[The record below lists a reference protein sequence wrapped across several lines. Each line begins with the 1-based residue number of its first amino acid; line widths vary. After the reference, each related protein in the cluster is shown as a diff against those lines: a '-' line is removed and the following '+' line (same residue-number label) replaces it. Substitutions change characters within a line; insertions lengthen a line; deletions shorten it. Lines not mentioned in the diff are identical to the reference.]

1 MLRGR
6 ERELAEIEA
15 LLARARD
22 GRSASLILRGEPGI
36 GKSALLDHA
45 ARSPEGLRP
54 LRGTGIETEAE
65 LPFAALHLLLRPAL
79 DRIGRLPAPQA
90 RALEG
95 AFGLATARGD
105 APEDRFLIG
114 LAALSLLTELAE
126 DGPLLCLVDDAQW
139 MDRSSAEAL
148 LFAARR
154 LHSEG
159 IALLFAARDGF
170 HAPGVPELRLEG
182 LDRQAAGELLHERTP
197 GLGPSVRERIL
208 AASGGNPLALIELPR
223 APEALRHAQEPLPLP
238 RRIQE
243 AYEARIA
250 VLPPGTQ
257 TMLLVAALD
266 DARDLD
272 VVLRAAG
279 RLGVDGSALGPAE
292 HAGFL
297 STADGRISF
306 GHPLMRT
313 AAARRA
319 VYDERL
325 AVHRALAGVLDDE
338 QDADRRAWHLAAAA
352 TGRDEPIA
360 AALEQA
366 AGRARERAGHAA
378 AAAALERAARLTP
391 GLAERARRLALA
403 AEAAADAGVLEHAQ
417 GLADQARRLDDD
429 PLTVARLAGLRGR
442 IAFDRGAVHDAH
454 RILLDGAASIS
465 VLDRKAAALILLD
478 AVRNAWYL
486 SDPAAVAESAARLAE
501 LPLSPEDGLDGFVRA
516 ARAMADF
523 LAGDLDRALP
533 PFRELIAVAV
543 AIPAGMTALRISL
556 CSLAGISGDFDNGEA
571 IAQSAIEEC
580 RSVGLI
586 GLLPLAQAVLA
597 IHQLYLGRFR
607 DAVTTATEG
616 RRLAVDIGHTH
627 RVAHFESVM
636 AMASAVQGREQECR
650 ELAER
655 TIAHVAAH
663 PVATIVGWAEW
674 ALGLLD
680 LGQGRFEAALERF
693 DAAARGPLRHQIMPI
708 YFAPDQIEAAVR
720 LGLPAR
726 AEQPLARFATWTAA
740 AGHPWAEAVLHRCRA
755 LLAHDDHEAERHW
768 EQAARSHAEANRPYE
783 RARTDLLHGEWLRRN
798 RRRHESRAR
807 LRAALETFERVG
819 ARPWAERAR
828 AELRAAGENVAQ
840 GSPDLAALLSP
851 QEQQVVRLA
860 ATGITNREIAA
871 QLFLSPKTVSHHLYR
886 AFPKLGVT
894 TRTELAHLDLS

>member
-1 MLRGR
+1 MLVGR
-6 ERELAEIEA
+6 EREQAEIAA
-15 LLARARD
+15 LVARAAA
-22 GRSASLILRGEPGI
+22 GRSGSLILRGEPGI
-36 GKSALLDHA
+36 GKSALLEHA
-45 ARSPEGLRP
+45 ARSARDVRP

-95 AFGLATARGD
+95 AFGLAA

-126 DGPLLCLVDDAQW
+126 DGPLLCLIDDAQW
-139 MDRSSAEAL
+139 MDRPSAEAL

-159 IALLFAARDGF
+159 IALLFAAREAFPAHGL
-170 HAPGVPELRLEG
+170 PELRLEG
-182 LDRQAAGELLHERTP
+182 LDRQAAGDLLRERTP
-197 GLGPSVRERIL
+197 GLGPAVRDRIL

-223 APEALRHAQEPLPLP
+223 MSDASQHTQEGLPLP

-266 DARDLD
+266 DAGDLD

-279 RLGVDGSALGPAE
+279 TLELDAAALGPAE
-292 HAGFL
+292 RAGFV
-297 STADGRISF
+297 SAAGGRLTF

-319 VYDERL
+319 AYDERL
-325 AVHRALAGVLDDE
+325 AAHRALAAALDDE
-338 QDADRRAWHLAAAA
+338 QDADRRAWHLAAAV

-403 AEAAADAGVLEHAQ
+403 AEAAADAGDLEHAQ
-417 GLADQARRLDDD
+417 VLAEQARRIGDD
-429 PLTVARLAGLRGR
+429 PLTAARLAGLRGR

-454 RILLDGAASIS
+454 RILLDGAASIAE
-465 VLDRKAAALILLD
+465 LDHKGAALLLLD

-486 SDPAAVAESAARLAE
+486 SDPAAVAESAARLAA
-501 LPLSPEDGLDGFVRA
+501 LPLTPQDGLDGFVGA

-533 PFRELIAVAV
+533 PFRELIAVAA
-543 AIPAGMTALRISL
+543 AIPSGLAALRISI
-556 CSLAGISGDFDNGEA
+556 CSLAGISGDFDNGLA
-571 IAQSAIEEC
+571 IAHSVIEEC
-580 RSVGLI
+580 RAGGVI
-586 GLLPLAQAVLA
+586 GLLPLGQAVLA
-597 IHQLYLGRFR
+597 IHQMYLGRFR

-616 RRLAVDIGHTH
+616 RRLAGDIGQTH
-627 RVAHFESVM
+627 RIAHFESVM
-636 AMASAVQGREQECR
+636 AMVAAVEGREQDCR

-655 TIAHVAAH
+655 TIAHVSTH

-680 LGQGRFEAALERF
+680 LGQGRFELALERF
-693 DAAARGPLRHQIMPI
+693 EAAARGPLRHQIMPF

-720 LGLPAR
+720 LGLPDR
-726 AEQPLARFATWTAA
+726 AAQPLARFASWATA
-740 AGHPWAEAVLHRCRA
+740 AGHPWARAVLHRCRA
-755 LLAHDDHEAERHW
+755 LLAPDDEAEGHW
-768 EQAARSHAEANRPYE
+768 ERAARAHAEANRPFE
-783 RARTDLLHGEWLRRN
+783 RARTDLLHGEWLRRA
-798 RRRHESRAR
+798 RRKSESRTR
-807 LRAALETFERVG
+807 LRAALETFERAG
-819 ARPWAERAR
+819 ANPWAERAR
-828 AELRAAGENVAQ
+828 AELRAAGETVTRGA
-840 GSPDLAALLSP
+840 PDLAASLSP
-851 QEQQVVRLA
+851 QELQVVRLA

-894 TRTELAHLDLS
+894 TRTELAHLDLG

>member
-45 ARSPEGLRP
+45 AQSPEGLRP

-95 AFGLATARGD
+95 AFGLATAGGD

-170 HAPGVPELRLEG
+170 HAPGIPELRLEG
-182 LDRQAAGELLHERTP
+182 LDRQAAGEVLRERTP

-223 APEALRHAQEPLPLP
+223 APEALRQAQEPLPLP

-297 STADGRISF
+297 STADGQISF

-338 QDADRRAWHLAAAA
+338 QDADRRAWHLAAAT

-366 AGRARERAGHAA
+366 A
-378 AAAALERAARLTP
+378 
-391 GLAERARRLALA
+391 
-403 AEAAADAGVLEHAQ
+403 
-417 GLADQARRLDDD
+417 
-429 PLTVARLAGLRGR
+429 
-442 IAFDRGAVHDAH
+442 
-454 RILLDGAASIS
+454 
-465 VLDRKAAALILLD
+465 
-478 AVRNAWYL
+478 
-486 SDPAAVAESAARLAE
+486 
-501 LPLSPEDGLDGFVRA
+501 
-516 ARAMADF
+516 
-523 LAGDLDRALP
+523 
-533 PFRELIAVAV
+533 
-543 AIPAGMTALRISL
+543 
-556 CSLAGISGDFDNGEA
+556 
-571 IAQSAIEEC
+571 
-580 RSVGLI
+580 
-586 GLLPLAQAVLA
+586 
-597 IHQLYLGRFR
+597 
-607 DAVTTATEG
+607 
-616 RRLAVDIGHTH
+616 
-627 RVAHFESVM
+627 
-636 AMASAVQGREQECR
+636 
-650 ELAER
+650 
-655 TIAHVAAH
+655 
-663 PVATIVGWAEW
+663 
-674 ALGLLD
+674 
-680 LGQGRFEAALERF
+680 
-693 DAAARGPLRHQIMPI
+693 
-708 YFAPDQIEAAVR
+708 
-720 LGLPAR
+720 
-726 AEQPLARFATWTAA
+726 
-740 AGHPWAEAVLHRCRA
+740 
-755 LLAHDDHEAERHW
+755 
-768 EQAARSHAEANRPYE
+768 
-783 RARTDLLHGEWLRRN
+783 
-798 RRRHESRAR
+798 
-807 LRAALETFERVG
+807 
-819 ARPWAERAR
+819 
-828 AELRAAGENVAQ
+828 
-840 GSPDLAALLSP
+840 
-851 QEQQVVRLA
+851 
-860 ATGITNREIAA
+860 
-871 QLFLSPKTVSHHLYR
+871 
-886 AFPKLGVT
+886 
-894 TRTELAHLDLS
+894 

>member
-1 MLRGR
+1 MVLWGR
-6 ERELAEIEA
+6 EREQAQIDA
-15 LLARARD
+15 LLAQARG
-22 GRSASLILRGEPGI
+22 GRSGSLILRGEPGI

-45 ARSPEGLRP
+45 ARSAEGMRP

-95 AFGLATARGD
+95 AFGLAT

-159 IALLFAARDGF
+159 IALLFAARDAF

-182 LDRQAAGELLHERTP
+182 LDPQAAGDLLREHTP
-197 GLGPSVRERIL
+197 GLGPGVRERIL
-208 AASGGNPLALIELPR
+208 AESGGNPLALIELPR
-223 APEALRHAQEPLPLP
+223 MPGSPHHAQEPLPLP

-250 VLPPGTQ
+250 VLPPGSQ

-266 DARDLD
+266 DAGDLD
-272 VVLRAAG
+272 VVVRAAG
-279 RLGVDGSALGPAE
+279 RLGVDAAALGPAE
-292 HAGFL
+292 RAGFL
-297 STADGRISF
+297 STAGGRLSF

-319 VYDERL
+319 TYDERL
-325 AVHRALAGVLDDE
+325 AVHRALAGVLDDD
-338 QDADRRAWHLAAAA
+338 QDADRRAWHLAAAV

-391 GLAERARRLALA
+391 GLAERARRLALS
-403 AEAAADAGVLEHAQ
+403 AEAAADAGALEHAQ
-417 GLADQARRLDDD
+417 VLADQARRLGDD
-429 PLTVARLAGLRGR
+429 PRTLARLAGLRGR
-442 IAFDRGAVHDAH
+442 IAFDRGAVQEAH
-454 RILLDGAASIS
+454 RILLDGAAAIAG
-465 VLDRKAAALILLD
+465 LDRKGAALLLLD
-478 AVRNAWYL
+478 AVRNAWYV
-486 SDPAAVAESAARLAE
+486 SDPAAVAESSARLAG
-501 LPLSPEDGLDGFVRA
+501 LPLTAEDGLDGFVRA

-533 PFRELIAVAV
+533 PFRELVALAA
-543 AIPAGMTALRISL
+543 AIPSGMTALRISI
-556 CSLAGISGDFDNGEA
+556 CSLAGISGDFGNGLA
-571 IAQSAIEEC
+571 IARSAIEEC
-580 RSVGLI
+580 RADGMI

-597 IHQLYLGRFR
+597 IHQMYLGRFR

-616 RRLAVDIGHTH
+616 RRLATDIGQTH
-627 RVAHFESVM
+627 RIAHFESVM
-636 AMASAVQGREQECR
+636 AMVAAVQGRERDCR

-655 TIAHVAAH
+655 TIAHVGGH

-693 DAAARGPLRHQIMPI
+693 DAAARGPLRHQIMPV

-720 LGLPAR
+720 LGLPGR
-726 AEQPLARFATWTAA
+726 AAGPLARFESWAGAA
-740 AGHPWAEAVLHRCRA
+740 RHPWAEAVLHRCRA
-755 LLAHDDHEAERHW
+755 LLATGDAEAERHW
-768 EQAARSHAEANRPYE
+768 EQAVRSHADANRPFE
-783 RARTDLLHGEWLRRN
+783 RARTDLLFGEWLRRA
-798 RRRHESRAR
+798 RRKNEAR
-807 LRAALETFERVG
+807 THLRSALETFERAG
-819 ARPWAERAR
+819 AAPWAERAR
-828 AELRAAGENVAQ
+828 AELRAAGEAVAQ
-840 GSPDLAALLSP
+840 GAPDLAASLSP
-851 QEQQVVRLA
+851 QELQVVRLA
-860 ATGITNREIAA
+860 ATGVTNREIAA

-894 TRTELAHLDLS
+894 TRTELARLDLG

>member
-1 MLRGR
+1 MLWGR
-6 ERELAEIEA
+6 EKEQAAIDA
-15 LLARARD
+15 LIAQARG
-22 GRSASLILRGEPGI
+22 GRSGSLILRGEPGI

-45 ARSPEGLRP
+45 ARSSEGMRP

-95 AFGLATARGD
+95 AFGLAA

-126 DGPLLCLVDDAQW
+126 DGPLLCLIDDAQW

-159 IALLFAARDGF
+159 IALLFAARDAF

-182 LDRQAAGELLHERTP
+182 LDRQAAGDLLREHAP
-197 GLGPSVRERIL
+197 GLGPAVREKIL
-208 AASGGNPLALIELPR
+208 AESGGNPLALIELPR
-223 APEALRHAQEPLPLP
+223 VSDSPHHVQGPLP

-250 VLPPGTQ
+250 VLPPDSQ

-266 DARDLD
+266 DAEDLD
-272 VVLRAAG
+272 VAVRAAG
-279 RLGVDGSALGPAE
+279 KLKVDAAALGPAE
-292 HAGFL
+292 RAGFL
-297 STADGRISF
+297 SAAGGRLSF

-319 VYDERL
+319 TYDERL
-325 AVHRALAGVLDDE
+325 AVHRALAAVLDDE

-403 AEAAADAGVLEHAQ
+403 AESSADAGALEHAQ
-417 GLADQARRLDDD
+417 VLADQARRLGDD
-429 PLTVARLAGLRGR
+429 PLTLVRLAGLRGR
-442 IAFDRGAVHDAH
+442 IAFDRGAVQDAH
-454 RILLDGAASIS
+454 RILLDGAASIAD
-465 VLDRKAAALILLD
+465 LDRRGAALLLLD
-478 AVRNAWYL
+478 AVRNAWYF
-486 SDPAAVAESAARLAE
+486 SDPAAVAESSARLAG
-501 LPLSPEDGLDGFVRA
+501 LPLTPEDGLDGFVRA

-533 PFRELIAVAV
+533 PFRELIAAAA
-543 AIPAGMTALRISL
+543 AIPAGMTALRISI
-556 CSLAGISGDFDNGEA
+556 CSLAGISGDFDNGLA
-571 IAQSAIEEC
+571 IAHSAIEEC
-580 RSVGLI
+580 RADGMI

-597 IHQLYLGRFR
+597 IHQMYLGRFR

-616 RRLAVDIGHTH
+616 RRLATDIGQTH
-627 RVAHFESVM
+627 RIAHFESVM
-636 AMASAVQGREQECR
+636 AMVMAVQGREQDCR

-655 TIAHVAAH
+655 TIAHVTAH

-680 LGQGRFEAALERF
+680 LGQGRFEAALGRF
-693 DAAARGPLRHQIMPI
+693 EAAARGALRHQIMPI

-720 LGLPAR
+720 LGRPTR
-726 AEQPLARFATWTAA
+726 AAQPLAHFESWATAA
-740 AGHPWAEAVLHRCRA
+740 RHPWADAVLHRCHA
-755 LLAHDDHEAERHW
+755 LLAHDDEAERHW
-768 EQAARSHAEANRPYE
+768 EQAVQAHADANRPYE
-783 RARTDLLHGEWLRRN
+783 RARTDLLYGEWLRRA
-798 RRRHESRAR
+798 RRKTESRAR

-828 AELRAAGENVAQ
+828 AELRAAGETVAQ
-840 GSPDLAALLSP
+840 GSPDLLASLSP
-851 QEQQVVRLA
+851 QELQVVRLA
-860 ATGITNREIAA
+860 ATGATNREIAA
-871 QLFLSPKTVSHHLYR
+871 QLFISPKTVSHHLYR

-894 TRTELAHLDLS
+894 TRTELARLGVG